1 MNKGPHKA
9 GIIFTNN
16 MLLFI
21 FKRFLWGIPVLLTV
35 ATLTFAIMHIVPGGP
50 FDREKKLPPEIKA
63 NVEAKYHLDKP
74 VHKQYFL
81 YIYGLI
87 KGDLGPSYKYLGRVV
102 RDIIKDTFPVS
113 IQLGVLP
120 LFISII
126 IGIGTGVI
134 AGIKSD
140 TIWDRLTILF
150 ATTGISLPNFILG
163 IILSLLFSHF
173 YKVLPP
179 ALWEGWRYMILPS
192 ITLGFAPAAYIARLT
207 RSGVIDVM
215 NKDYIRTARAKG
227 LKYRSIVLK
236 HVLKNSI
243 MPVVTILAPLTAALV
258 TGSFI
263 VEYIFS
269 IPGMGRFFVTAVTNR
284 DYPLIMGVTLIYTV
298 IIVLANVIVDILY
311 TLLDPRVKIDT

>member
-1 MNKGPHKA
+1 
-9 GIIFTNN
+9 

-21 FKRFLWGIPVLLTV
+21 VKRFLWGIPVLLTV

-50 FDREKKLPPEIKA
+50 FDKEKKLPPEIKA

-74 VHKQYFL
+74 VHKQYIL
-81 YIYGLI
+81 YLYGLI
-87 KGDLGPSYKYLGRVV
+87 KGDLGPSYKYLGRDV

-113 IQLGVLP
+113 IQLGFLS
-120 LFISII
+120 LLISII
-126 IGIGTGVI
+126 IGIGTGI
-134 AGIKSD
+134 ISGIKSD
-140 TIWDRLTILF
+140 TWWDRMTILF

-163 IILSLLFSHF
+163 AILILLFSHF
-173 YKVLPP
+173 YKILPP

-192 ITLGFAPAAYIARLT
+192 ITLGFAPASYIARLT
-207 RSGVIDVM
+207 RSSVIDVM
-215 NKDYIRTARAKG
+215 DKDYIRTARAKG
-227 LKYRSIVLK
+227 LRGRNIVLK

-243 MPVVTILAPLTAALV
+243 MPVITILGPITAALV

>member
-1 MNKGPHKA
+1 
-9 GIIFTNN
+9 

-35 ATLTFAIMHIVPGGP
+35 ATLTFGIMHIVPGGP

-87 KGDLGPSYKYLGRVV
+87 KGDLGPSYKYLGRDV

-113 IQLGVLP
+113 IQLGVLA

-298 IIVLANVIVDILY
+298 IIVLANIAVDILY
-311 TLLDPRVKIDT
+311 TFLDPRVKIDT